1 MKLKDII
8 KNPRSQEE
16 LENEDFCIDYTYD
29 YKGDDFWGC
38 GIISSNETDQDEIEV
53 NVECVD
59 NNTFP
64 AFVVF
69 ENDQTYN
76 GNKTFFDKC
85 LKDMGFVRTK
95 NRNVI
100 EFKQIIKVDEEDLN
114 SNYFKDRVREVSKIL
129 VDELFQRM
137 ENAGI
142 KSYDYEEDSFD
153 DEDEDEELINE
164 DINKSA
170 DDKIFKQKIMER
182 EHELLS
188 ESFYSL
194 KTCLLMLENYEGIEA
209 LNKIQGIIFKK

>member
-16 LENEDFCIDYTYD
+16 LENEDFCIDYTYG

-38 GIISSNETDQDEIEV
+38 GLISSNETDQDEIEV

-59 NNTFP
+59 SNTFP
-64 AFVVF
+64 AFIVF

-76 GNKTFFDKC
+76 DNKNFFDKC

-114 SNYFKDRVREVSKIL
+114 SNYFKNRVKEVSKIL

-142 KSYDYEEDSFD
+142 KSYDYAEESFDDDED
-153 DEDEDEELINE
+153 DEDEEFINE
-164 DINKSA
+164 DINESA
-170 DDKIFKQKIMER
+170 DDKTFKQKIMER
-182 EHELLS
+182 S
-188 ESFYSL
+188 YDSL
-194 KTCLLMLENYEGIEA
+194 KACLLMLENYEGVEA
-209 LNKIQGIIFKK
+209 LNKIHDIIFKK